1 MLAGGVYAERF
12 RACVWCSSLK
22 SWCRKLRALSHPS
35 LEAVD
40 RVVRLW
46 AHGNL
51 TSRMSRLCRL
61 AALEQAGSKIPE
73 ALLQPLLSISLGMG
87 LCKTV
92 WQPAPSSLQD
102 LKLITQPCESL
113 ICPRSSFGQRRGRL
127 PPGLGRQKPL
137 QKSSEL
143 RLQDAAQCL
152 RMRGAHRQGA

>member
-1 MLAGGVYAERF
+1 MVLIIEELVPEA
-12 RACVWCSSLK
+12 SSSFASESRGRGPSCQTLGP
-22 SWCRKLRALSHPS
+22 RKPYVSHVEALQVS
-35 LEAVD
+35 
-40 RVVRLW
+40 RLW
-46 AHGNL
+46 N
-51 TSRMSRLCRL
+51 R
-61 AALEQAGSKIPE
+61 QARRFQKPFCNRSSQFRW
-73 ALLQPLLSISLGMG
+73 AWAFA
-87 LCKTV
+87 TRV